1 VRRAFSPATMSIFDA
16 ASRLRDGERHVLR
29 RELLIA
35 SLLVSPEPFSFELT
49 SWVCVDAVSPVLW
62 SGV

>member
-1 VRRAFSPATMSIFDA
+1 MSIFDA

-35 SLLVSPEPFSFELT
+35 SLLVSPAPFSFELT